1 MKVHF
6 PGEIKEYRNTSEDVY
21 KAVEEINEQIS
32 RTEKVFSHLQ
42 VDGLNLYENHYQYLL
57 DEVESIH
64 DVYIVLLEREEMAAE
79 LQLSLNDYLTR
90 AIPVMEQL
98 FDSFYQGAKA
108 EDWDRFSNLADGLQW
123 ILGALQTLTQY
134 ADEEAASYYA
144 DVHEKITSVLGELV
158 DATEAQDAVT
168 IADMIQY
175 EIVETLAELKQK
187 VHH

>member
-1 MKVHF
+1 MEK
-6 PGEIKEYRNTSEDVY
+6 
-21 KAVEEINEQIS
+21 INEQIS
-32 RTEKVFSHLQ
+32 RTQKVFSHLR
-42 VDGLNLYENHYQYLL
+42 VDGLDLYENHYQYLL

-64 DVYIVLLEREEMAAE
+64 DVHIVLLEREEMAAE

-98 FDSFYQGAKA
+98 ADSFYQGAKA
-108 EDWDRFSNLADGLQW
+108 EDWDSFSNLADGFQW

-134 ADEEAASYYA
+134 ADEEAASYYV
-144 DVHEKITSVLGELV
+144 DIREKITSILEELMN
-158 DATEAQDAVT
+158 ATEAQDTVT

-175 EIVETLAELKQK
+175 EVVETLVELKQN